1 MVSDSPA
8 AEAGIE
14 IGDVIIEFDG
24 QPVDSAKDLSHLVA
38 DAASLEEVRLEVW
51 RHGKSKTLHVT
62 LGKVDAPVRVS
73 KSVDSPSAIGL
84 ELAPLDHTTRARLRL
99 GDGVEGAVVTRVE
112 SDSEAAKQGLRAG
125 DVILSVDHHAVDSPH
140 DVTQAIERA
149 RGEGRKSVVLLL
161 RRGDSQRFTALSI
174 A

>member
-1 MVSDSPA
+1 V
-8 AEAGIE
+8 
-14 IGDVIIEFDG
+14 
-24 QPVDSAKDLSHLVA
+24 VA
-38 DAASLEEVRLEVW
+38 
-51 RHGKSKTLHVT
+51 
-62 LGKVDAPVRVS
+62 
-73 KSVDSPSAIGL
+73 
-84 ELAPLDHTTRARLRL
+84 
-99 GDGVEGAVVTRVE
+99 RVE
-112 SDSEAAKQGLRAG
+112 SDSEAAKRGLRAG